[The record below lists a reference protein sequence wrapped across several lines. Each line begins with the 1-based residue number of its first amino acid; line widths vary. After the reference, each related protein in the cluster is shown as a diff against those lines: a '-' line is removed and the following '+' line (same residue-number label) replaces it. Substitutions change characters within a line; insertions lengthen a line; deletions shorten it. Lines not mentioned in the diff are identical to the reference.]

1 MRFHLIDRLDA
12 WEAGRRVRATKLASL
27 SEEHWEAGPDGPRM
41 PAALVIEAFLQA
53 GTWLVM
59 ASTDRRRRAA
69 LLSVGELRL
78 LGAVRPGDALELEG
92 VVETMGD
99 DVAVLSGSGRVG
111 ETVVLECTDVMC
123 ALIDADDL
131 EAPEDTARM
140 HELLTRGGTR

>member
-12 WEAGRRVRATKLASL
+12 WEPGRRVRATKLTSL
-27 SEEHWEAGPDGPRM
+27 TEEHWEAGPDGLRM

-53 GTWLVM
+53 GSWLVM
-59 ASTDRRRRAA
+59 ASTERRRRAA

-78 LGAVRPGDALELEG
+78 LGPVRPGDVLELEG

-111 ETVVLECTDVMC
+111 EAVVLTCTDVMC

-131 EAPEDTARM
+131 EAPDDTARM
-140 HELLTRGGTR
+140 HELLTRGSGR